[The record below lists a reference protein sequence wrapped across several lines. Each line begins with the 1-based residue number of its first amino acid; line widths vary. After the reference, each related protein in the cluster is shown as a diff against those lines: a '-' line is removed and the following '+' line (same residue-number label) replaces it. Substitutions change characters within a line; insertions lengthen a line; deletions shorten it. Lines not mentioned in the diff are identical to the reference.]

1 MKLTSENVQSVVLDC
16 LYSDE
21 EVQKIGHEKLKEQ
34 AAVAEGITRTFGFD
48 PERLK
53 KHEKDIEEMLL
64 QLPETFL
71 KSKGGGW
78 SFLNAAIDKDGN
90 QWGEHRSVEELMCL
104 GLATKKVT
112 IPMPKDMWG
121 MFPGGVPYFTV
132 EL

>member
-21 EVQKIGHEKLKEQ
+21 EVAKIGHEVLKEK
-34 AAVAEGITRTFGFD
+34 AAVAEGITRIFGFD

-71 KSKGGGW
+71 KTKGGGW
-78 SFLNAAIDKDGN
+78 SFLNACIDKDGN

-132 EL
+132 EM

>member
-1 MKLTSENVQSVVLDC
+1 MKLTSENVKNVVMDC

-21 EVQKIGHEKLKEQ
+21 EVQKIGHEALKEK
-34 AAVAEGITRTFGFD
+34 AAIARGITTNFGFD

-78 SFLNAAIDKDGN
+78 SFLNACIDKDGN
-90 QWGEHRSVEELMCL
+90 QWGEHQSVEELMCL

-112 IPMPKDMWG
+112 IPMPREAWS